1 MAKNERI
8 YGDGCPACSHKL
20 GTRLGPQLMRC
31 AKCGA
36 TFGTLYLGDSYG
48 IVKPAWHPE
57 PDKVPHDRIRYFDFT
72 TLGSEGIGRRH
83 GWYDTLTG
91 LIIQVG

>member
-1 MAKNERI
+1 MKKERI

-20 GTRLGPQLMRC
+20 GYRKGSQLMTC

-36 TFGTLYLGDSYG
+36 IFGTLYLGDSYA
-48 IVKPAWHPE
+48 IVKPWWHEAPE
-57 PDKVPHDRIRYFDFT
+57 TVPQDRVRYFDFT
-72 TLGSEGIGRRH
+72 TLGSDKIGRRH